1 PPSLIKTLL
10 SKIES
15 TQQELRN
22 IMEKILDR

>member
-1 PPSLIKTLL
+1 PSLIKTLL